1 MNCADK
7 IEISAPAAICQMSVF
22 SLRARHLRQLDYAPK
37 EGRREGRRLWMM
49 ICPTLRDA
57 DEHLGSNTSTLA
69 MQLQV
74 EQGDESH
81 NIRLSQ
87 ISLLGREP

>member
-1 MNCADK
+1 
-7 IEISAPAAICQMSVF
+7 
-22 SLRARHLRQLDYAPK
+22 
-37 EGRREGRRLWMM
+37 MM